1 MIVPDI
7 VLVAPITD
15 ISGVAE
21 SARNLYLA
29 LFDLGVKVK
38 LVEIPFWS
46 HLKAKLHPEIEEK
59 IRFGFERNDIANP
72 AVIHLYP
79 PHAVQGTPT
88 IEGAAFN
95 VSFTVFETD
104 KCPIVWRDTLN
115 NPFFIENWVACNFN
129 IDAYASTGVDKKK
142 LRVIN
147 HGVDSDRFN
156 PDVEPLKIEDREGF
170 TLMSAFDWSV
180 RKNPEAMVTAFLQ
193 EFNNEPNACFVIKA
207 YTGYA
212 NEESKNKIRDSLKK
226 LRQMTRSNAKIL
238 LITDFLHAD
247 SMPGLHKA
255 ADAWVSLSRGE
266 GWDMGATQ
274 SMACGVPVIGT
285 NNTAHM
291 EYMTSENSY
300 LVNSIKTPITNKDF
314 LARNPQFLDHS
325 WYECDIRDAKKQMRA
340 AFEDWKSGAIK
351 EKGKLARE
359 TMLDFSW
366 RKTATKVIFNLGK
379 YYR

>member
-1 MIVPDI
+1 MIIPDI

-29 LFDLGVKVK
+29 LLDLGVKVK

-46 HLKAKLHPEIEEK
+46 HLKAKLHPEIEDK
-59 IRFGFERNDIANP
+59 IRMGFERNDLRNP

-104 KCPIVWRDTLN
+104 KCPIVWRDALN
-115 NPFFIENWVACNFN
+115 NNFFVENWVAGKFN
-129 IDAYASTGVDKKK
+129 VDAYASVGVDKKK

-147 HGVDSDRFN
+147 HGVDSARFN
-156 PDVEPLKIEDREGF
+156 PNVEKLKIDGQEGF
-170 TLMSAFDWSV
+170 TLMTAFDWSH
-180 RKNPEAMVTAFLQ
+180 RKNPEAMITAFLQ
-193 EFNNEPNACFVIKA
+193 EFNNVKDACFVVKS
-207 YTGYA
+207 YTGYG
-212 NEESKNKIRDSLKK
+212 NEESKNKIRESITK

-238 LITDFLHAD
+238 LITDFMHSDSMAGLHA
-247 SMPGLHKA
+247 S

-274 SMACGVPVIGT
+274 SMATAVPVIAT

-291 EYMTSENSY
+291 EYMDENNSY
-300 LVNSIKTPITNKDF
+300 LVKSVKTPITNKDF
-314 LARNPQFLDHS
+314 LVRNPQFIDHS
-325 WYECDIRDAKKQMRA
+325 WYECDIKDAKRQMRA
-340 AFEDWKSGAIK
+340 AYEDWKTGAIK
-351 EKGKLARE
+351 EKGKNARAK
-359 TMLDFSW
+359 MLDLSW
-366 RKTATKVIFNLGK
+366 RKTAVNVVFNLGK